1 MKRNGATAIV
11 LVALM
16 TVAFT
21 GMASAVSDNSSPNAG
36 GNGAGGEN
44 GNGDRPD
51 NPGSFMLNQSVV
63 FGEKVVFDG
72 TNYAIY
78 MDGSLL
84 DIDVPYYNV
93 NYPKTLPMYSED
105 VVVQADWS
113 DNLVLHTWDAG
124 DKIRTEVILQSL
136 ADPSVAVFTI
146 RAAFL
151 IEVLNED
158 GLYDEIWSGTTE
170 EGLWV
175 DGPTDV
181 YSAEVNQLGM
191 LLYGY
196 NWDTDGC
203 LPGQYRL
210 TFTLADPD
218 TTSYPNAES
227 PAFGADIVYSDITID
242 SMVDP
247 GLHEEDENYALVD
260 AGCDSTTTWIE
271 IMLE

>member
-51 NPGSFMLNQSVV
+51 NPGSFLLNQSVV
-63 FGEKVVFDG
+63 FGEKLVIDE

-84 DIDVPYYNV
+84 NVDVPYYNE
-93 NYPKTLPMYSED
+93 NYPKTLDMFSED

-113 DNLVLHTWDAG
+113 DNLVLHQWDAG
-124 DKIRTEVILQSL
+124 DKIRTEVILQKLS
-136 ADPSVAVFTI
+136 DPTVAVFTI
-146 RAAFL
+146 TASFL
-151 IEVLNED
+151 IEFMNGEGVYE
-158 GLYDEIWSGTTE
+158 EVWFGTTAD
-170 EGLWV
+170 GLWV
-175 DGPTDV
+175 DGPTTA

-196 NWDTDGC
+196 NWDTSDC
-203 LPGQYRL
+203 APGQYRL
-210 TFTLADPD
+210 TFSIDEPPYAT
-218 TTSYPNAES
+218 YPNAED
-227 PAFGADIVYSDITID
+227 PAFGAPIVYSDITID

-247 GLHEEDENYALVD
+247 GLYGEDENYSLLGAD
-260 AGCDSTTTWIE
+260 CTTSTTWIE
-271 IMLE
+271 IELL